1 MNTNS
6 SPTTE
11 LAPSWRRAHG
21 LVKTFGDLRA
31 VDGID
36 LEVRR
41 GEVFGVLGPNGAGKT
56 TMLQM
61 LATLLPMDGGSAQ
74 IFGVDVKQHPHVVRQ
89 LVGVTGQYASVDE
102 NLTARE
108 NLYLFGR
115 LLGLLR
121 QEEAAPTAEELLGR
135 FGLEDAGDKQ
145 ISQFS
150 GGMRRRLDLA
160 ASLISQP
167 PLIFLDE
174 PTTGLDPRTRGQMWE
189 TIRDLVAQ
197 GCTVLLTTQYLDEAD
212 QLADRIAVID
222 RGVKVAEGTSDQL
235 KSQVGSSTLQ
245 LRLLD
250 PAQTAQAVDVVR
262 RVVGD
267 EPVLTP
273 EAGGINVP
281 LPDANRAADV
291 LIGAARAGAAHHLRD
306 RAEAHPRRGVH
317 GLDRPRAP
325 RSPTPRP
332 DPEGAGP
339 MTPAL
344 PHGRR
349 DRHRHHPVGAQ
360 DLPARPS
367 ARDTV
372 SQSLAMAWRATKKMR
387 RNPEQFFDVTIQ
399 PLLFTAMFAYIFGG
413 AISGSVA
420 GLPADHHPGHP
431 RPDRADRLHGDRH
444 PAPRGHGQG
453 RLRPVQV
460 AADRA
465 DRAAGR
471 PGDRRPAALRDRVD
485 PDDPHRASRWA
496 TAPAA
501 GSPACSPAG
510 CSRSSRAGRWPGSSP
525 GSAPIGPQRP
535 GGAGHLDDDHV
546 PADLPVQRVRP
557 GRHPA
562 AAGSRPS

>member
-6 SPTTE
+6 SPHAE
-11 LAPSWRRAHG
+11 LAVTAHG

-31 VDGID
+31 VDGVD

-61 LATLLPMDGGSAQ
+61 LATLLPMDGGDAQ

-108 NLYLFGR
+108 NLYLFAR
-115 LLGLLR
+115 LLGVEKKQAR
-121 QEEAAPTAEELLGR
+121 VTGEELLGR
-135 FGLEDAGDKQ
+135 FGLEDAADKQ

-160 ASLISQP
+160 ASLIARP

-174 PTTGLDPRTRGQMWE
+174 PTTGLDPRTRGQMWD
-189 TIRDLVAQ
+189 TIRDLVAS

-222 RGVKVAEGTSDQL
+222 RGHKVAEGTSDQL

-250 PAQTAQAVDVVR
+250 PAQTGQAVDVVR

-291 LIGAARAGAAHHLRD
+291 LIGLREEELLITS
-306 RAEAHPRRGVH
+306 ATVQKPT
-317 GLDRPRAP
+317 LD
-325 RSPTPRP
+325 
-332 DPEGAGP
+332 EVF
-339 MTPAL
+339 MAL
-344 PHGRR
+344 
-349 DRHRHHPVGAQ
+349 
-360 DLPARPS
+360 
-367 ARDTV
+367 T
-372 SQSLAMAWRATKKMR
+372 
-387 RNPEQFFDVTIQ
+387 
-399 PLLFTAMFAYIFGG
+399 
-413 AISGSVA
+413 
-420 GLPADHHPGHP
+420 
-431 RPDRADRLHGDRH
+431 
-444 PAPRGHGQG
+444 GHGTG
-453 RLRPVQV
+453 HV
-460 AADRA
+460 ADENDTDNEMEA
-465 DRAAGR
+465 
-471 PGDRRPAALRDRVD
+471 
-485 PDDPHRASRWA
+485 
-496 TAPAA
+496 
-501 GSPACSPAG
+501 
-510 CSRSSRAGRWPGSSP
+510 
-525 GSAPIGPQRP
+525 
-535 GGAGHLDDDHV
+535 
-546 PADLPVQRVRP
+546 VR
-557 GRHPA
+557 
-562 AAGSRPS
+562 